1 MDVETEKARWA
12 VAQRMLRRDRCGIV
26 RCCYRNRG
34 ALQALMAKALM
45 AKALMAKAL
54 MAKARRPE
62 RTCDRDRATD
72 EAALSG
78 R

>member
-1 MDVETEKARWA
+1 MAK
-12 VAQRMLRRDRCGIV
+12 
-26 RCCYRNRG
+26 
-34 ALQALMAKALM
+34 ALMAKALM